1 VKADELALTVVALA
15 AGIVAG
21 FVVWTYVGPM
31 IAGTPAAPTA

>member
-1 VKADELALTVVALA
+1 MKPDELAITVVALA

-31 IAGTPAAPTA
+31 LAGTPASPAA